1 MARRRPNFKRAEAVL
16 SYAVCRAGKEERTVT
31 RDAKIGPFERRNMM
45 AQMLGDIVAL
55 LAMQQRRA
63 PLPVSSALRN
73 AILRGGLPNGLIE
86 LGDFARRYLF
96 LGDERMLL
104 AELQRRPRCAEVISE
119 ELPGHSGIATE

>member
-1 MARRRPNFKRAEAVL
+1 M
-16 SYAVCRAGKEERTVT
+16 T
-31 RDAKIGPFERRNMM
+31 RDAKIGPFEWRNMM

-73 AILRGGLPNGLIE
+73 AILRRGLPNGLIE

-104 AELQRRPRCAEVISE
+104 AELQRRPRSTGVISE
-119 ELPGHSGIATE
+119 ELPGHSGIAPE

>member
-1 MARRRPNFKRAEAVL
+1 
-16 SYAVCRAGKEERTVT
+16 VT
-31 RDAKIGPFERRNMM
+31 RDTKIGPFESRTMM
-45 AQMLGDIVAL
+45 AQMLGDVVAL

-86 LGDFARRYLF
+86 LGNFARRYLF

-104 AELQRRPRCAEVISE
+104 AELHRRPRCADVISE
-119 ELPGHSGIATE
+119 ELPGHSGIAPE

>member
-1 MARRRPNFKRAEAVL
+1 M
-16 SYAVCRAGKEERTVT
+16 T
-31 RDAKIGPFERRNMM
+31 RDAKIGPFEWRNMM

-73 AILRGGLPNGLIE
+73 VILRRGLPNGLIE

-104 AELQRRPRCAEVISE
+104 AELQRRPRSSDVVSE
-119 ELPGHSGIATE
+119 ELPGHSGIAPV